1 MNFNI
6 LKIVYLYSLYSLLWG
21 RLCERVTVTDG
32 CRLYNLYEYVNT
44 QQLISDAL
52 ASPIRM

>member
-1 MNFNI
+1 MFFI
-6 LKIVYLYSLYSLLWG
+6 LYSLLWG

-32 CRLYNLYEYVNT
+32 CRLYNLYELVTT